1 MLLYLLMS
9 VTASAQYRP
18 TQKTYL
24 PSGPE
29 AMMLRMNYGRDTIKI
44 IDHHKTNLHWTC
56 VEVNSGV
63 NIMITRD
70 KSQVYLGNSKKS
82 SSNGWLR
89 IGSGLCRTLDGP
101 RTIFYSGGWKNDL
114 RHGEGI
120 TYERGGD
127 CTWSKWR
134 YGKIVK
140 DSTREATEAEKAEL
154 EREIK
159 DLESFLPYID

>member
-1 MLLYLLMS
+1 
-9 VTASAQYRP
+9 
-18 TQKTYL
+18 
-24 PSGPE
+24 
-29 AMMLRMNYGRDTIKI
+29 
-44 IDHHKTNLHWTC
+44 
-56 VEVNSGV
+56 
-63 NIMITRD
+63 MITRD

-89 IGSGLCRTLDGP
+89 AGSGLCRTLDGP